1 MAEKKKM
8 SVADILAAARADKQ
22 SGTESEKPA
31 SESKTEVPDT
41 GVNELP
47 ASEPPASATKP
58 AASKPV
64 SSGRPSVQEMLAMA
78 RAGKGNPASEP
89 KATPKPAAKQPSAK
103 KTATAKPVAVDGAK
117 KNVQRDTA
125 SILAAARSGA
135 KPGPVSKAEAPA
147 LTKPTAKPV
156 AKKVTKA
163 PSRPVPP
170 RPIREKQEK
179 SSKAAVADDRRG
191 FLSYTVGSFMAVGF
205 TALSATGGLFSLG
218 LARFF
223 FPNVLA

>member
-47 ASEPPASATKP
+47 ASEPSASATKP
-58 AASKPV
+58 AASKPA

-103 KTATAKPVAVDGAK
+103 KTATAKPVEVDGAK

-125 SILAAARSGA
+125 SILAAARAGA

-147 LTKPTAKPV
+147 PDKASCK
-156 AKKVTKA
+156 ARSKKGHQSAVSASSTSTCSPKT
-163 PSRPVPP
+163 
-170 RPIREKQEK
+170 RESQ
-179 SSKAAVADDRRG
+179 
-191 FLSYTVGSFMAVGF
+191 
-205 TALSATGGLFSLG
+205 
-218 LARFF
+218 
-223 FPNVLA
+223 